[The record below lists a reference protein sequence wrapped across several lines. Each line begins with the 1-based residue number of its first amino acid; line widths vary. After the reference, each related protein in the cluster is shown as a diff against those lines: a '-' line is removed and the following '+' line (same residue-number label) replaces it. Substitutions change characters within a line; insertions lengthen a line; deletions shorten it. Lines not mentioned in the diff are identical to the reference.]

1 MERLVCDSEG
11 RDKASMVTTEENGTY
26 RFPLYWMKNPVTING
41 FDFEFLTIINR

>member
-26 RFPLYWMKNPVTING
+26 HFPLMKNPVTING